1 MALHARKLRRDERE
15 ERVDLVS
22 LWGAEQ
28 ALLVERNQDFARY
41 LKLVVPRLAWDSAAY
56 IGCVLVERERSVDEL
71 EPDNDETGFVDDP
84 RIGQW
89 IRRSGV
95 DPLRALAASYIA
107 ASNDE
112 PEPVGLSDGARI
124 NACAIS
130 YLPKDRVNWASLD
143 LDHGTEHAAKVLAA
157 IRADVGDDAILV
169 HSGSGKKGR
178 FRVLFRLEPS
188 CEVRALHEHFSQWLA
203 PHGFVYGEDYEAFPS
218 QKHGRAMFGRNG
230 CDWYSLDLATF
241 KREKPATLLDAFFGQ
256 KPIYLRALA
265 NGEKDKV
272 WVAPK
277 RNTTSSAPKSAPK
290 QRLPKNEVNAK
301 TLDRLERAMSGK
313 TVLEHESLSGQ
324 TDATSRAPK
333 QNAVSK
339 ATSRAPK
346 ESLPRRIVEGRCPP
360 KPKHVRDLEENGITG
375 PGQRRDALYDF
386 VKNCR
391 YRRLSEDAAIKLT
404 RDWIDSGAINAS
416 KDANT
421 PSKREQQKRQIPKLV
436 RRVYSTHEL
445 PGRPE
450 PVVLTQGEFAR
461 VREYAEHAALA
472 SGEPQKTCLSLIHW
486 MLSLMKAGQKA
497 GLPDVRIHNAE
508 LRRVGGAKYA
518 VIRDACEGLFVMT
531 RKHRS
536 AETLRKMGVSERN
549 AVEGARARHYK
560 TTFRFEK

>member
-1 MALHARKLRRDERE
+1 MALPARKLRRDERE

-28 ALLVERNQDFARY
+28 SLLVEEDEDFARY
-41 LKLVVPRLAWDSAAY
+41 VKLVVPRLAWDSEAY

-130 YLPKDRVNWASLD
+130 YLPKDRVKWASLD

-272 WVAPK
+272 WVARK

-313 TVLEHESLSGQ
+313 TVIEHESLSGQ
-324 TDATSRAPK
+324 TGATSRAPK
-333 QNAVSK
+333 RK
-339 ATSRAPK
+339 ATSEAKPSAPK
-346 ESLPRRIVEGRCPP
+346 KRLPRRSVEGRNPP
-360 KPKHVRDLEENGITG
+360 TPQNVRDLLENGISG
-375 PGQRRDALYDF
+375 PRQRRDALYEI
-386 VKNCR
+386 VKYCR
-391 YRRLSEDAAIKLT
+391 YRMSEEAAIQLIWDMFDAGKF
-404 RDWIDSGAINAS
+404 NAS

-436 RRVYSTHEL
+436 RRVYSTHEPL
-445 PGRPE
+445 GRPE
-450 PVVLTQGEFAR
+450 PVPLTQGEYAR
-461 VREYAEHAALA
+461 TREYAEHAALA
-472 SGEPQKTCLSLIHW
+472 SGEPAKTCLSYLMW
-486 MLSLMKAGQKA
+486 MLSLMKAGQIA
-497 GLPDVRIHNAE
+497 GIPHVRIHNSEMRQA
-508 LRRVGGAKYA
+508 GGAKYA
-518 VIRDACEGLFVMT
+518 VIRDACEGLFVIAE
-531 RKHRS
+531 KHRS
-536 AETLRKMGVSERN
+536 WKSLHKSGLSEQR
-549 AVEGARARHYK
+549 AKEYARARSYK
-560 TTFRFEK
+560 TTFRFEL